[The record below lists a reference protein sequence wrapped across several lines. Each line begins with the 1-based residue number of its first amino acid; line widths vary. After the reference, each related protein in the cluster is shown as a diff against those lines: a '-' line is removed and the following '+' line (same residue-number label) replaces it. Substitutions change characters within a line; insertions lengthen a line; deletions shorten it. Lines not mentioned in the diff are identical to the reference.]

1 MKTKT
6 KNTPAEGG
14 NLKPPKAAEY
24 VRRRIDVDVGKV
36 HVAAWNPRGK
46 ITPESV
52 ADLAASIRTLGMIQP
67 VVCMMEPNG
76 SLTLIAGH
84 RRLVAAKLAGLKTIP
99 CDALDGLDE
108 ATAKRMTFIENLQR
122 LDADPLLEAELVGS
136 LVKSGMTHA
145 EIAAETGRGEKWVA
159 RRANLVNLSPSWRD
173 RVKSG
178 EQITI
183 DCLEHVAAYPL
194 EIQEKCKEANGNYYG
209 NTDGISWHDIRW
221 MFQRETRD
229 LKEVLFDTE
238 KCRTCPMN
246 TGCCHDLFDYEVSK
260 DALGK
265 CLDAKCY
272 GEQTEQAVADAE
284 AKAEKR
290 GSKVVKKSP
299 YQCGVYDS
307 ATKRPTKTN
316 TVLYVYNDSM
326 GKKTMEWAPP
336 PPIAVEKKAKTKDEK
351 QAEREAK
358 KRMGLLQSAKD
369 EAESKFNDWT
379 EEHADDGSWP
389 KWFVDC
395 AVEDFVREICDYGSG
410 DLESAVDAFARNTG
424 FTASNAEAD
433 AVYKEYLAKEGG
445 EA

>member
-1 MKTKT
+1 M
-6 KNTPAEGG
+6 P
-14 NLKPPKAAEY
+14 
-24 VRRRIDVDVGKV
+24 
-36 HVAAWNPRGK
+36 
-46 ITPESV
+46 
-52 ADLAASIRTLGMIQP
+52 
-67 VVCMMEPNG
+67 
-76 SLTLIAGH
+76 
-84 RRLVAAKLAGLKTIP
+84 
-99 CDALDGLDE
+99 DE
-108 ATAKRMTFIENLQR
+108 
-122 LDADPLLEAELVGS
+122 
-136 LVKSGMTHA
+136 
-145 EIAAETGRGEKWVA
+145 
-159 RRANLVNLSPSWRD
+159 
-173 RVKSG
+173 
-178 EQITI
+178 
-183 DCLEHVAAYPL
+183 
-194 EIQEKCKEANGNYYG
+194 
-209 NTDGISWHDIRW
+209 
-221 MFQRETRD
+221 
-229 LKEVLFDTE
+229 
-238 KCRTCPMN
+238 
-246 TGCCHDLFDYEVSK
+246 
-260 DALGK
+260 
-265 CLDAKCY
+265 LDAKCY